1 MLPGMHC
8 HCSIHDVEN
17 QELLHRRME
26 AKEGEGRGQGLELKR
41 SEQHSHKSLETEY
54 SKIEKHWVHAGKQR

>member
-1 MLPGMHC
+1 
-8 HCSIHDVEN
+8 
-17 QELLHRRME
+17 ME